1 MPADGDFPQLLR
13 NPRWIPLNVKM
24 WNIFGV
30 GTCFGVGSLAAPWWN
45 ASTCCYFWN
54 AFAYKPWN
62 ASLFLSL
69 LTFFLSLQ
77 QAWAAWQRQ
86 PFLTPLCWQP
96 LNNREW
102 VHCVTAE
109 LSIFL
114 PKSSCWHCH
123 CQTVA
128 NGLAGAVLG
137 DRCDFLWLRKFW
149 AARPCRHAAEHF

>member
-1 MPADGDFPQLLR
+1 M
-13 NPRWIPLNVKM
+13 NSIKCKNVKHS
-24 WNIFGV
+24 
-30 GTCFGVGSLAAPWWN
+30 CFGVGSLAAPWWN

-86 PFLTPLCWQP
+86 PFLTPLCWQL

-114 PKSSCWHCH
+114 PKSSSWHCH
-123 CQTVA
+123 CQTR
-128 NGLAGAVLG
+128 AGWGCSWGQVWLSLTQEILG
-137 DRCDFLWLRKFW
+137 SQAPQPCCRAFLMAHYAFSTPTISSFW
-149 AARPCRHAAEHF
+149 SQE